1 MIPETGTFA
10 TISLRGERLP
20 VEELVVLS
28 LDSPAGSRHL
38 HKDCHLLYVRVVNR
52 NSEGITLR
60 LAVGRVHRIKD
71 TP

>member
-1 MIPETGTFA
+1 M
-10 TISLRGERLP
+10 ISLRRERP
-20 VEELVVLS
+20 PIEEIVASS
-28 LDSPAGSRHL
+28 LDYPAGSRHL
-38 HKDCHLLYVRVVNR
+38 HKDCHLLYMRVVNR